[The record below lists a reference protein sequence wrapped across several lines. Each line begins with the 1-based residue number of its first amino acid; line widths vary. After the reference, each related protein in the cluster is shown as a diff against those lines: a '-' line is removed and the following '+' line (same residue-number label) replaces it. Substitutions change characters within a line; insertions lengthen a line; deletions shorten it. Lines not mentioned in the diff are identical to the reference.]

1 MLKKSASFVLASLSG
16 STYRSVRLAS
26 SLAAAALDGLFEHPA
41 AILISVPSKPLKQK
55 GSIMVRD
62 SIPVKIGI
70 GAAIVVAAIFL
81 SPWLDHGTFAEE
93 LAMSQ
98 STIEQ
103 AFPTSSKCK
112 RCHERVFEEWETSPL
127 SRSIH
132 SPAFRASLDAF
143 LSSPAGK
150 DKALCFRCHAPHVRE
165 FPDQVQLFIDQAK
178 AGDPSLDGVACA
190 QCHLIKQVDRTKQ
203 PPEPKYE
210 LESKTIYGPYKD
222 AVQNRAH
229 QSMEL
234 GLFQKSDLCLNC
246 HQSVPSAANLGKAND
261 LLGNWDQSKAVK
273 SGKECQTC
281 HMPEQIGESANGEK
295 KRKTANHTF
304 PGRIGKLRQEAAK
317 VDVHTKVEGEKTTV
331 TVNVQS
337 LVPHNLPATH
347 PAWATVVL
355 DLDIKGKNLKTV
367 FTDKRVYG
375 RVYQD
380 AKGQKTS
387 FDFEAVKVFEDTVL
401 KPEETRVETFTFPT
415 PKDTKTFDVE
425 VTLNYAPITG
435 PAPFL
440 QRVEAESSKGSQDP
454 VFQPIEII
462 KYAENI
468 SVNK

>member
-1 MLKKSASFVLASLSG
+1 
-16 STYRSVRLAS
+16 
-26 SLAAAALDGLFEHPA
+26 
-41 AILISVPSKPLKQK
+41 
-55 GSIMVRD
+55 MVRD
-62 SIPVKIGI
+62 SIGVKVGI
-70 GAAIVVAAIFL
+70 GASVAVVALFL
-81 SPWLDHGTFAEE
+81 AHWLDRGTFAQET
-93 LAMSQ
+93 AMSQ

-103 AFPTSSKCK
+103 AFPSSSKCK

-143 LSSPAGK
+143 LASPAGK

-165 FPDQVQLFIDQAK
+165 FPNQAQLFIDQAK

-210 LESKTIYGPYKD
+210 LESKTLYGPYKD
-222 AVQNRAH
+222 SVQNRAH

-234 GLFQKSDLCLNC
+234 RLFQKSDLCLNC
-246 HQSVPSAANLGKAND
+246 HQSVPSAAGLGKTND

-295 KRKTANHTF
+295 KRKVANHTF

-317 VDVHTKVEGEKTTV
+317 LDVQTKIDGEKATV
-331 TVNVQS
+331 TVTVQS
-337 LVPHNLPATH
+337 LVPHNLPTTH

-367 FTDKRVYG
+367 FTDKRIYG

-387 FDFEAVKVFEDTVL
+387 FDFEAVKVLEDTVL

-454 VFQPIEII
+454 VFQPIEIV

-468 SVNK
+468 PISK

>member
-1 MLKKSASFVLASLSG
+1 M
-16 STYRSVRLAS
+16 
-26 SLAAAALDGLFEHPA
+26 
-41 AILISVPSKPLKQK
+41 
-55 GSIMVRD
+55 MVRN
-62 SIPVKIGI
+62 SSRVKIGI
-70 GAAIVVAAIFL
+70 GVVIAVGVLILAHSL
-81 SPWLDHGTFAEE
+81 NQSALAEE
-93 LAMSQ
+93 LGMSQ
-98 STIEQ
+98 ITIEK
-103 AFPTSSKCK
+103 AFPNSSKCK

-132 SPAFRASLDAF
+132 SPAFRASLDVF

-165 FPDQVQLFIDQAK
+165 FPEQAQLFINQTM

-190 QCHLIKQVDRTKQ
+190 QCHLIKEVDRTKH

-210 LESKTIYGPYKD
+210 LESRVLYGPYKD
-222 AVQNRAH
+222 PVQNRAH

-246 HQSVPSAANLGKAND
+246 HQSVPSAAALGKSND

-304 PGRIGKLRQEAAK
+304 PGRIGTLRQEAAK
-317 VDVHTKVEGEKTTV
+317 LDVQTKITGEKTTV
-331 TVNVQS
+331 TVKVQS
-337 LVPHNLPATH
+337 LVPHNLPTTH
-347 PAWATVVL
+347 PAWASVTL
-355 DLDIKGKNLKTV
+355 DLDIKGKNLMTV

-387 FDFEAVKVFEDTVL
+387 FDFEAVKVLEDTVL
-401 KPEETRVETFTFPT
+401 KPEETRIETFTFPT

-425 VTLNYAPITG
+425 VILNYAPITG
-435 PAPFL
+435 PAAFL
-440 QRVEAESSKGSQDP
+440 QRVEVESSKGSQDP
-454 VFQPIEII
+454 VFQPIEIV

-468 SVNK
+468 AAPR

>member
-1 MLKKSASFVLASLSG
+1 M
-16 STYRSVRLAS
+16 
-26 SLAAAALDGLFEHPA
+26 
-41 AILISVPSKPLKQK
+41 
-55 GSIMVRD
+55 MVRD
-62 SIPVKIGI
+62 SIGVKIGI
-70 GAAIVVAAIFL
+70 GSAIVMVALLFAHW
-81 SPWLDHGTFAEE
+81 PDRGTFAQEP
-93 LAMSQ
+93 AMSQ

-132 SPAFRASLDAF
+132 SPAFRASLDVF

-150 DKALCFRCHAPHVRE
+150 DKALCLRCHAPHVRE
-165 FPDQVQLFIDQAK
+165 FPDQAQLFIDQAK
-178 AGDPSLDGVACA
+178 SGDPSLDGVACA

-210 LESKTIYGPYKD
+210 LENKTIYGPYKD
-222 AVQNRAH
+222 SVQNRAH
-229 QSMEL
+229 QSVEL
-234 GLFQKSDLCLNC
+234 ELFQKSDLCLNC
-246 HQSVPSAANLGKAND
+246 HQSVPSAAVLGKAND
-261 LLGNWDQSKAVK
+261 LLGNWDKSKAVK

-281 HMPEQIGESANGEK
+281 HMPEQVGESANGEK
-295 KRKTANHTF
+295 KRKVANHTF

-317 VDVHTKVEGEKTTV
+317 LEVHTKIEGEKTTV
-331 TVNVQS
+331 TVKVQS
-337 LVPHNLPATH
+337 LVPHNLPTTH
-347 PAWATVVL
+347 PAWAAVVL

-367 FTDKRVYG
+367 VTDKRVYG

-387 FDFEAVKVFEDTVL
+387 FDFEAVKVLEDTVL

-425 VTLNYAPITG
+425 LTLNYAPITG
-435 PAPFL
+435 PTPFL

-454 VFQPIEII
+454 VFQPIEIV

-468 SVNK
+468 SIPK

>member
-1 MLKKSASFVLASLSG
+1 MG
-16 STYRSVRLAS
+16 CRM
-26 SLAAAALDGLFEHPA
+26 
-41 AILISVPSKPLKQK
+41 
-55 GSIMVRD
+55 MVRN
-62 SIPVKIGI
+62 SISLKIGI
-70 GAAIVVAAIFL
+70 SSVIVAGALIL
-81 SPWLDHGTFAEE
+81 GPWLDRGTFAEE

-103 AFPTSSKCK
+103 VFPSSSKCK
-112 RCHERVFEEWETSPL
+112 RCHERVYEEWETSPL

-132 SPAFRASLDAF
+132 SPAFRAALDVF

-150 DKALCFRCHAPHVRE
+150 DKAQCFRCHAPHVRE
-165 FPDQVQLFIDQAK
+165 FTDKAQLFIDQAK

-190 QCHLIKQVDRTKQ
+190 QCHMIKQVDRTKQ

-210 LESKTIYGPYKD
+210 LETKTLYGPYKD
-222 AVQNRAH
+222 SIQNRAH

-246 HQSVPSAANLGKAND
+246 HQSVPSAVALGKTND

-273 SGKECQTC
+273 SGKECQAC

-295 KRKTANHTF
+295 KRKVANHTF

-317 VDVHTKVEGEKTTV
+317 LDVQTKVDGEKTTV
-331 TVNVQS
+331 TVKVYS

-347 PAWATVVL
+347 PAWASVVL

-367 FTDKRVYG
+367 FTDKRWYG

-387 FDFEAVKVFEDTVL
+387 FDFEAVKVLEDTVL
-401 KPEETRVETFTFPT
+401 KPEELRVETFTFPT
-415 PKDTKTFDVE
+415 PRDTKTFDVE
-425 VTLNYAPITG
+425 VVLNYAPISG
-435 PAPFL
+435 PALFL

-454 VFQPIEII
+454 VFQPIEIV
-462 KYAENI
+462 KYAEN
-468 SVNK
+468 VAVAK

>member
-1 MLKKSASFVLASLSG
+1 M
-16 STYRSVRLAS
+16 
-26 SLAAAALDGLFEHPA
+26 
-41 AILISVPSKPLKQK
+41 
-55 GSIMVRD
+55 MMRD
-62 SIPVKIGI
+62 SIRAKIGI
-70 GAAIVVAAIFL
+70 GAAIVVVALLLAY
-81 SPWLDHGTFAEE
+81 WLASGTFAQEAA
-93 LAMSQ
+93 LSQ

-132 SPAFRASLDAF
+132 TPAFRASLDAF
-143 LSSPAGK
+143 LASPAGK

-165 FPDQVQLFIDQAK
+165 FPDEVQLFIDQAK

-210 LESKTIYGPYKD
+210 LESKTLYGPYKD
-222 AVQNRAH
+222 SVQNRAH

-246 HQSVPSAANLGKAND
+246 HQSVPSVAGLGKTND
-261 LLGNWDQSKAVK
+261 LLGNWDQSKTVK

-295 KRKTANHTF
+295 KRMVANHTF

-317 VDVHTKVEGEKTTV
+317 MDVHTKIEGEKATV
-331 TVNVQS
+331 TVKVQS

-367 FTDKRVYG
+367 FTDKRIYG

-387 FDFEAVKVFEDTVL
+387 FDFEAVKVLEDTVL

-454 VFQPIEII
+454 VFQPIEIV

-468 SVNK
+468 SVK

>member
-1 MLKKSASFVLASLSG
+1 MMV
-16 STYRSVRLAS
+16 
-26 SLAAAALDGLFEHPA
+26 
-41 AILISVPSKPLKQK
+41 QN
-55 GSIMVRD
+55 SIR
-62 SIPVKIGI
+62 VKIGI
-70 GAAIVVAAIFL
+70 VAVVAVVAL
-81 SPWLDHGTFAEE
+81 LLAHWLDRGTFAQEA
-93 LAMSQ
+93 AMSQ

-103 AFPTSSKCK
+103 AFPSSSKCK

-143 LSSPAGK
+143 LASPAGK

-165 FPDQVQLFIDQAK
+165 FPDQAQLFIDQAK
-178 AGDPSLDGVACA
+178 TGDPSLDGVACA

-210 LESKTIYGPYKD
+210 LESKTVYGPYKD
-222 AVQNRAH
+222 SIQNRAH

-234 GLFQKSDLCLNC
+234 RLFQKSDLCLNC
-246 HQSVPSAANLGKAND
+246 HQSVPSAASLGKTND
-261 LLGNWDQSKAVK
+261 LLGNWDQSKTVK

-295 KRKTANHTF
+295 KRKVANHTF

-317 VDVHTKVEGEKTTV
+317 LDVQTKIEGEKATV
-331 TVNVQS
+331 TVKVQS
-337 LVPHNLPATH
+337 LVPHNLPTTH

-367 FTDKRVYG
+367 FTDKRIYG

-387 FDFEAVKVFEDTVL
+387 FDFEAIKVLENTVL

-425 VTLNYAPITG
+425 VTLNYTPITG

-440 QRVEAESSKGSQDP
+440 QRVEAESSKGLQDP
-454 VFQPIEII
+454 VFQPIEIV

>member
-1 MLKKSASFVLASLSG
+1 
-16 STYRSVRLAS
+16 
-26 SLAAAALDGLFEHPA
+26 
-41 AILISVPSKPLKQK
+41 
-55 GSIMVRD
+55 MVRK
-62 SIPVKIGI
+62 SSRVKIGI
-70 GAAIVVAAIFL
+70 GVAIAVVALCLA
-81 SPWLDHGTFAEE
+81 PWFDHGTFAEE
-93 LAMSQ
+93 LGLSQ

-143 LSSPAGK
+143 LASPAGK
-150 DKALCFRCHAPHVRE
+150 DKAMCFRCHAPHVRE
-165 FPDQVQLFIDQAK
+165 FSNQVQLFINQAK

-210 LESKTIYGPYKD
+210 FESKTVYGPYKD
-222 AVQNRAH
+222 SVQNRAH

-246 HQSVPSAANLGKAND
+246 HQSVTSAVGLGKAND

-281 HMPEQIGESANGEK
+281 HMPEQVGESANGEK
-295 KRKTANHTF
+295 KRKVANHTF

-317 VDVHTKVEGEKTTV
+317 LDVKTKIEGENTTV
-331 TVNVQS
+331 MVKVQS

-347 PAWATVVL
+347 PAWASVVL

-367 FTDKRVYG
+367 FTDRRVYG

-387 FDFEAVKVFEDTVL
+387 FDFEAVKVLEDTVL
-401 KPEETRVETFTFPT
+401 KPEEMRIETFTFPT

-435 PAPFL
+435 TAPFL

-454 VFQPIEII
+454 VFQPVEIV
-462 KYAENI
+462 KYAEN
-468 SVNK
+468 VAVTK

>member
-1 MLKKSASFVLASLSG
+1 M
-16 STYRSVRLAS
+16 VR
-26 SLAAAALDGLFEHPA
+26 
-41 AILISVPSKPLKQK
+41 
-55 GSIMVRD
+55 GSIG
-62 SIPVKIGI
+62 VKIGI
-70 GAAIVVAAIFL
+70 CAAIVIVVVALFL
-81 SPWLDHGTFAEE
+81 APWLDRGVFGEE
-93 LAMSQ
+93 VALSQ

-143 LSSPAGK
+143 LASPAGK
-150 DKALCFRCHAPHVRE
+150 DKAMCFRCHAPHVRE
-165 FPDQVQLFIDQAK
+165 FSNQVQLFINQAK

-210 LESKTIYGPYKD
+210 FESKTVYGPYKD
-222 AVQNRAH
+222 SVQNRAH

-246 HQSVPSAANLGKAND
+246 HQSVTSAVGLGKAND

-281 HMPEQIGESANGEK
+281 HMPEQVGESANGEK
-295 KRKTANHTF
+295 KRKVANHTF

-317 VDVHTKVEGEKTTV
+317 LDVKTKIEGENTTV
-331 TVNVQS
+331 MVKVQS

-347 PAWATVVL
+347 PAWASVVL

-367 FTDKRVYG
+367 FTDRRVYG

-387 FDFEAVKVFEDTVL
+387 FDFEAVKVLEDTVL
-401 KPEETRVETFTFPT
+401 KPEEMRIETFTFPT

-435 PAPFL
+435 TAPFL

-454 VFQPIEII
+454 VFQPVEIV
-462 KYAENI
+462 KYAEN
-468 SVNK
+468 VAVAK

>member
-1 MLKKSASFVLASLSG
+1 V
-16 STYRSVRLAS
+16 VRN
-26 SLAAAALDGLFEHPA
+26 
-41 AILISVPSKPLKQK
+41 
-55 GSIMVRD
+55 
-62 SIPVKIGI
+62 SIPLKIGI
-70 GAAIVVAAIFL
+70 GSMIVAGAL
-81 SPWLDHGTFAEE
+81 LLAHWLDRGTFAEE
-93 LAMSQ
+93 VALSQ

-112 RCHERVFEEWETSPL
+112 RCHERVFEEWDTSPL

-143 LSSPAGK
+143 LASPAGK
-150 DKALCFRCHAPHVRE
+150 DKAMCFRCHAPHVRE
-165 FPDQVQLFIDQAK
+165 FSNQVQLFINQAK

-210 LESKTIYGPYKD
+210 LESKTVYGPYKD
-222 AVQNRAH
+222 SVQNRAH

-246 HQSVPSAANLGKAND
+246 HQSVPSAASLGKAND

-273 SGKECQTC
+273 SGKECQAC
-281 HMPEQIGESANGEK
+281 HMPEQVGESANGEK
-295 KRKTANHTF
+295 KRKVANHTF

-317 VDVHTKVEGEKTTV
+317 LDVKTKIEGENTTV
-331 TVNVQS
+331 MVKVQS

-347 PAWATVVL
+347 PAWASVVL

-387 FDFEAVKVFEDTVL
+387 FDFEAVRVLEDTVL
-401 KPEETRVETFTFPT
+401 KPEEMRVETFTFPT

-425 VTLNYAPITG
+425 VTLNYAPISG

-454 VFQPIEII
+454 VFQPVEIV
-462 KYAENI
+462 KYVEN
-468 SVNK
+468 VAVAK